1 MELKTK
7 KVLVTGA
14 SRGLGLGLSSFY
26 KTIGYNVYGIAR
38 NAPAADA
45 DKEVFTEFWTFDS
58 TKNEEIKKL
67 HTDIIKKGLKFD
79 SVICNLGTGK
89 SKSFSDTDYHE
100 FLKIF
105 NINFFA
111 TVSLINLLNVGGLKQ
126 GSTIVCIS
134 SICGNEAIAGAPIAY
149 SCAKAA
155 LNHYVKC
162 ASRALA
168 KDGIRINSISPGNLL
183 FGGSSWEEKMKIHK
197 QATQDMIQS
206 NVPLSRFGRIDDIAN
221 VCHFLT
227 EDTSSFVTG
236 TNMVVDGGQ
245 TVT

>member
-1 MELKTK
+1 MGKKIK

-26 KTIGYNVYGIAR
+26 KSIGYSVYGIAR
-38 NAPAADA
+38 NAPATDA
-45 DKEVFTEFWTFDS
+45 DKEVFTEFWKFDS
-58 TKNEEIKKL
+58 SKNEEIKKF
-67 HTDIIKKGLKFD
+67 HTDVIRKGLKF
-79 SVICNLGTGK
+79 SSLICNLGTGK
-89 SKSFSDTDYHE
+89 SKNFSETDYDE
-100 FLKIF
+100 FLKLF

-111 TVSLINLLNVGGLKQ
+111 TVSLINLLNVHGLKH

-134 SICGNEAIAGAPIAY
+134 SICGNEAIDGAPIAY

-162 ASRALA
+162 ASRTLA

-183 FGGSSWEEKMKIHK
+183 FVGSSWEEKLKIHK
-197 QATQDMIQS
+197 QATEDMIQS
-206 NVPLSRFGRIDDIAN
+206 NVPLARFGKIDDISNA
-221 VCHFLT
+221 CHFLT
-227 EDTSSFVTG
+227 DQTSGFVTG

-245 TVT
+245 TVS